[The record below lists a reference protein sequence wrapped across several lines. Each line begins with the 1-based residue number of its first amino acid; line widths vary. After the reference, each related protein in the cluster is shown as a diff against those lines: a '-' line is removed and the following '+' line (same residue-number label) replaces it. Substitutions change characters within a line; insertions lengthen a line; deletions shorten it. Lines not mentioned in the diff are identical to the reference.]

1 MCNPKSNPEQDSKS
15 CRPSFSYF
23 QFFAVIVVVLFANQ
37 RQTKIFYS
45 NFIWLL
51 CDFRCCRCRRA
62 SSTERLRG
70 SRKRCDR
77 EAETGDAHLF
87 VWEISSGGH
96 RKYYFDDNNLGLLFN
111 LNTQTFGK
119 VEKCWTITR
128 KKEKGKR
135 DSSDGRKTS
144 SASAEKDN
152 SETLQMPGWPG
163 WPGWPVTCSH
173 RPNLT
178 SK

>member
-1 MCNPKSNPEQDSKS
+1 MCSPKSNPEQDSKS
-15 CRPSFSYF
+15 CRPSFWYF

-51 CDFRCCRCRRA
+51 CDFRCCRRA
-62 SSTERLRG
+62 SSTERLGG
-70 SRKRCDR
+70 SRKLYDR

-128 KKEKGKR
+128 KEKEERGKRR
-135 DSSDGRKTS
+135 DSSDGSKNKFSISREGQQRDVANARL
-144 SASAEKDN
+144 ASH
-152 SETLQMPGWPG
+152 LQ
-163 WPGWPVTCSH
+163 S
-173 RPNLT
+173 
-178 SK
+178 